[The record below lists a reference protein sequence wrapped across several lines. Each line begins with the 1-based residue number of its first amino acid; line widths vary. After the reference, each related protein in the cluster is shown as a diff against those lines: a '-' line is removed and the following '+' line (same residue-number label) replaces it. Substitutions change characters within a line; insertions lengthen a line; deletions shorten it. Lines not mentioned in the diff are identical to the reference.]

1 VPHRQKLKLGVLVSG
16 NGTNL
21 QAIIEACEEG
31 HIDARVDVVI
41 SNNPDAFAL
50 ERAKKHNIATAV
62 VSKEN
67 SESKI
72 IEILKQHQ
80 VELVCL
86 AGFMKLLSTQF
97 VREFPQKI
105 INIHPA
111 LLPSF
116 PGLHAQQR
124 ALDAGVKFTGA
135 TVHFVDEGCD
145 TGPIIVQATVPVL
158 HDDTIE
164 TLKERILKEEHKIY
178 PEAIQLIATQRLKI
192 VGRRV
197 IFA

>member
-1 VPHRQKLKLGVLVSG
+1 
-16 NGTNL
+16 
-21 QAIIEACEEG
+21 
-31 HIDARVDVVI
+31 
-41 SNNPDAFAL
+41 
-50 ERAKKHNIATAV
+50 
-62 VSKEN
+62 
-67 SESKI
+67 
-72 IEILKQHQ
+72 
-80 VELVCL
+80 
-86 AGFMKLLSTQF
+86 M
-97 VREFPQKI
+97 
-105 INIHPA
+105 
-111 LLPSF
+111 
-116 PGLHAQQR
+116 
-124 ALDAGVKFTGA
+124 KFTGA